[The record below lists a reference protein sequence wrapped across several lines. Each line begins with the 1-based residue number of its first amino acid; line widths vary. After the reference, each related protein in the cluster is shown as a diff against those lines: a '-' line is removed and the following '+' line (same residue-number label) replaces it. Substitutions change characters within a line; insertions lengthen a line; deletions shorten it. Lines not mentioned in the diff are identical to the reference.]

1 MCFLLPSGLEAQE
14 ARLGAV
20 SMPGSEFEGVGHV
33 VCDCAHP
40 PLSRREAA
48 ATILGQ
54 VLGRVLG

>member
-20 SMPGSEFEGVGHV
+20 SMPSPTSEFEGVGDL

-40 PLSRREAA
+40 PLSCREAA
-48 ATILGQ
+48 ATILG
-54 VLGRVLG
+54 